1 MTNRRSL
8 TQAVT
13 LAACL
18 LAAGCA
24 TRQGPSAP
32 ALPAEY
38 AVLPDTLV
46 CVIDRAAPEGLRSV
60 PAKNRSGEVVL
71 FVDGAVRPLESIHP
85 VAFIA
90 GYAGAEDWLRRGDPI
105 SLGADRYER
114 TGGERRIG
122 IDLLRR
128 AGDYQGILLFSGHED
143 AARPNAL
150 YVPTA
155 PGCIFQ
161 AYVREE
167 LVGG

>member
-1 MTNRRSL
+1 MTHAL
-8 TQAVT
+8 TATV
-13 LAACL
+13 CL

-24 TRQGPSAP
+24 TRQGPREP
-32 ALPAEY
+32 TLPPEY
-38 AVLPDTLV
+38 AILPDTLV
-46 CVIDRAAPEGLRSV
+46 CVIDRTTSEGLTNIA
-60 PAKNRSGEVVL
+60 AKNRGGDVVL
-71 FVDGAVRPLESIHP
+71 FVGGTVRPLESVHP

-105 SLGADRYER
+105 GFGGDRYAR

-122 IDLLRR
+122 LELLRR
-128 AGDYQGILLFSGHED
+128 AGEYQGILLFSGHED
-143 AARPNAL
+143 AARPNAI